1 MEELRKK
8 VEELEIVAN
17 LEGDH
22 KEEQIKILKEIGAKL
37 INEYVIQVGNLRIEP
52 MLVEAYYYHKE
63 KFGDK
68 SVHAAYSDS
77 NASTYKLARE
87 RQMNKFGELYVH
99 YGCKDGI
106 DVVLSNGD
114 YYLSILIKNALINGE
129 FKKQCAISETICST
143 CDKCNECDKGF
154 KCKYY
159 GEKVLKKKDHYIDK
173 NIVFLARK
181 GIKGDFADKKLAALP
196 IDEIRKYPFTPGECA
211 TTLIKNYI
219 KEQLES
225 GHTEK
230 AKLKE
235 LSKGIVAWKHF
246 EP

>member
-129 FKKQCAISETICST
+129 FKKQCAISETICSN
-143 CDKCNECDKGF
+143 CDKFNEEY
-154 KCKYY
+154 CKWCYTDGKFVY
-159 GEKVLKKKDHYIDK
+159 TSLEELTDFLVGHMSNENWPPKEARAFFEAQLPGLGYWKQMEK
-173 NIVFLARK
+173 
-181 GIKGDFADKKLAALP
+181 
-196 IDEIRKYPFTPGECA
+196 
-211 TTLIKNYI
+211 
-219 KEQLES
+219 
-225 GHTEK
+225 
-230 AKLKE
+230 
-235 LSKGIVAWKHF
+235 
-246 EP
+246 